1 MRANGMFL
9 GLAAVAVAVST
20 AGAQRVDRAR
30 VNEYGRRTQDGPA
43 LQVWIDRYSYNSGER
58 IRAFFQTEPGS
69 YVTVLRVTSRGDIK
83 VLYPHTPKVQRA
95 YTSNQLVDDEIPFA
109 TDAGMYVNEPR
120 GVGFVFAI
128 ASYTPFNY
136 KWVTSAGRWSTVQL
150 AANRNEDPFTI
161 VSRFVSRTLP
171 RAADY
176 SVDYIEY
183 SVTGAD
189 YRFNRPYA
197 NSATYNGL
205 SYDDLY
211 FQCLQYYGPRA
222 LAYCQ
227 SYGRFGGA
235 PYAFGIGRYP
245 TSTPA
250 PVGGSGSGVT
260 PPKMHPPKAFIPDPM
275 VADEG
280 LKPRTPQT
288 DPTGNEVTVFRN
300 PPRDIGRGSGDGNRE
315 TGRRAEPVD
324 ISPTDYR
331 VDRPAREPQYQPA
344 PQRYE
349 PAPQRYEPA
358 PQSSA
363 PVGAMPRYEPPVTRS
378 EPREMPAPAP
388 SPPPAPPP
396 SPPSS
401 PSPAPSSA
409 PTPSPVPIIPPGS
422 PPAVDR

>member
-1 MRANGMFL
+1 MRANTMFL
-9 GLAAVAVAVST
+9 GLAAVAVAVSS

-30 VNEYGRRTQDGPA
+30 VNEYGRRTQDGPEI
-43 LQVWIDRYSYNSGER
+43 QVWIDRYTYNSGER

-95 YTSNQLVDDEIPFA
+95 YTSNQLVNDEIPFA
-109 TDAGMYVNEPR
+109 ADAGMYVNEPR

-136 KWVTSAGRWSTVQL
+136 KWVTGGGRWSTVQL
-150 AANRNEDPFTI
+150 ASNRNEDPFTL
-161 VSRFVSRTLP
+161 VSRFVTRTLP
-171 RAADY
+171 RAANY

-183 SVTGAD
+183 QVNGVD
-189 YRFNRPYA
+189 YRNSRSYA
-197 NSATYNGL
+197 SSAYPGL

-211 FQCLQYYGPRA
+211 FQCLQYYGPQA

-227 SYGRFGGA
+227 SYARFGGA

-250 PVGGSGSGVT
+250 PVGGSGSGIT

-280 LKPRTPQT
+280 LKPRAPQT
-288 DPTGNEVTVFRN
+288 DPTGNEVQVFRN

-315 TGRRAEPVD
+315 SARRAEPVD
-324 ISPTDYR
+324 ISPSDYR
-331 VDRPAREPQYQPA
+331 VDRPVREPQYQ
-344 PQRYE
+344 

-401 PSPAPSSA
+401 PSPAPSPA

-422 PPAVDR
+422 PPAVDH